1 MENVTL
7 VNGLVA
13 VDFASISARVL
24 VVELAE
30 TGGVE
35 VRRDGQ
41 NPSDG
46 DGVERL
52 VMLTSCSIDCKFSV
66 HCGKW

>member
-1 MENVTL
+1 MVTL

-13 VDFASISARVL
+13 IDFASVSARVL

-41 NPSDG
+41 NPSG
-46 DGVERL
+46 RDGVERL
-52 VMLTSCSIDCKFSV
+52 VVVLTSSSIHCKFLV